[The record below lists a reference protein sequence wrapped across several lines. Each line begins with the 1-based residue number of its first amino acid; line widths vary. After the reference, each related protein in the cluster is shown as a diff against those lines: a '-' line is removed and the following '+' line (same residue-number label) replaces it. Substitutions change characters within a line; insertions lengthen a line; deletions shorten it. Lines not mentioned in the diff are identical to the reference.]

1 MILSDQLFRHS
12 EWMPMSSSNKSLLE
26 IKGLS
31 KTYQNNFQALKKIDL
46 KIQKGEF
53 VILLGLS
60 GSGKSTLLRCIN
72 RLIEPNEGAIIFEN
86 SDITQMSKQ
95 TLRRTRRNIGM
106 IFQEFNLIP
115 GFSVKTNVMTGRLGY
130 LSTWKSIKLTV
141 NKEISELAEQNLK
154 RVGLQDFSKQKAR
167 NLSGGQKQRV
177 AIARALM
184 QEPRILLADEPVA
197 SLDPAT
203 ADSVMKYLGQ
213 LNKNENITIICS
225 LHFLSLARKYGSRVV
240 ALKAGEL
247 VFDGLPDEITN
258 ERFQQI
264 YGENAEEIDIR

>member
-1 MILSDQLFRHS
+1 MT
-12 EWMPMSSSNKSLLE
+12 SSNKPILD

-31 KTYQNNFQALKKIDL
+31 KTYSNNFQALKKIDL
-46 KIQKGEF
+46 KIHPGEF
-53 VILLGLS
+53 VVLLGLS

-72 RLIEPNEGAIIFEN
+72 RLIEPNEGKIIFNET
-86 SDITQMSKQ
+86 DITSMNKQ
-95 TLRRTRRNIGM
+95 VLRKNRRNIGM

-115 GFSVKTNVMTGRLGY
+115 GFSVKTNVMAGRLGY
-130 LSTWKSIKLTV
+130 LNTWNSIKLIG
-141 NKEISELAEQNLK
+141 NHEIGELADQNLK
-154 RVGLQDFSKQKAR
+154 RVGLFEFRKQKAR
-167 NLSGGQKQRV
+167 SLSGGQKQRV

-184 QEPRILLADEPVA
+184 QEPQILLADEPVA

-247 VFDGLPDEITN
+247 VFDGLPGDITN